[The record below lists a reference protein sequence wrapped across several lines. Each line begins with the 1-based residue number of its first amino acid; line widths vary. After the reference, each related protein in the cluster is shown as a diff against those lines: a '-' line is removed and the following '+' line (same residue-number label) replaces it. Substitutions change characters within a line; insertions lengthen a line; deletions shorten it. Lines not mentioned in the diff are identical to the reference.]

1 MKKFLIPIILF
12 LTIINLNAQHVRE
25 FSQDTTKYQSELRI
39 LFENLLS
46 EEDEVVFN
54 KFLDTWQHIDHIE
67 RQDIMAV
74 SELMRLRSCRPKPHY
89 ITFLRILEE
98 FHGEDKLDRG
108 YSDWMEGYRTFMQDK
123 NSALRDIDKINQTT
137 FLLLT
142 YSDYYHSATLSWRFS
157 EPNYRFVFDTALR
170 IVTDNN
176 TIIGISSGDSIIVH
190 NVKGYIDPLGQVFI
204 GKQGTVLW
212 ERASL
217 EPEVVYAELKEF
229 RIPFNRPGYTADS
242 VVFHHKQLLDAPAL
256 GSLEDKISQ
265 IRVKDQATFPKF
277 SSYQSSYVL
286 NDIVPGI
293 NYRGAISMQGANLV
307 GQSTAGKNAELIIY
321 QNDTVRVRMSS
332 KQFLFGPKLIKSGN
346 AEVSIYL
353 ENDSIYHPDLV
364 VNYQIDRELMRLT
377 KSKDF
382 NSQGPFSNTY
392 HSIDMSFDELNW
404 IRSEPEMNLQA
415 ALGTALGNGLFESF
429 DYFDLTVY
437 ENLQGME
444 YQNPLADLWSYSN
457 MIGSIVFSVEGY
469 AAYMGKAAYIMRHQ
483 FMELSKEGF
492 VYFDFEMDEV
502 TLRPKLF
509 DYIDAS
515 LMKRDYDVI
524 RFVSRTDAG
533 KENAKLDLQT
543 KDLTINGIPTIFLS
557 DSQNVRIVPMNNSII
572 MKRNRDFQFNGIID
586 AGLFKFYG
594 KNFFFEYDNFRVNLQ
609 NIDSLSISAKTKQ
622 RDAYGKSLI
631 TTLDNKIQNI
641 TGELLID
648 APFNKSGLT
657 SFPEYPIFTSR
668 EKSYVYFDD
677 NSIQNGVYERSR
689 FFFEL
694 LPFSIDTL
702 DNFSREALKMEGTFV
717 SADILPPLE
726 MEMTL
731 RPDNSLGFYMNT
743 PDNGIP
749 IFGGRATFFN
759 DIEMS
764 SSGLRGYGSM
774 DYITSTTWSDNFL
787 FHPDSVLTKSREFL
801 VREDREGVSYPL
813 VKNEVAQVRYY
824 PVDDVMRINRIDQ
837 SFNIF
842 NDTVYFGGN
851 LALRPSGLTGSGSL
865 GFPDAR
871 FDSDAFRLQAQN
883 VLADNAGV
891 KFRKSQDQNFS
902 WITENVRIQ
911 LDMIQREG
919 SFTSRGDYTLIN
931 MPANLYETRLNQIN
945 WFMDRNE
952 VLMKQTVNLTE
963 NLIDIG
969 IDSLMSNGP
978 SYIST
983 HPKQDSL
990 NFISPLAIFN
1000 YNNNELNAEKVRF
1013 MEIGDSYVFP
1023 NEGKVQVLEKAVIK
1037 PLRNAKLL
1045 ANKDSRYHLLHN
1057 ANLMINSRLHFRGAA
1072 DYDYTDEF
1080 ENVYTIHMTHVEVDT
1095 SVNTFATGEVAAAD
1109 SFRLSPFFDYQGQI
1123 SMNAGKPYLN
1133 FMGGV
1138 RLTHDCEVGKS
1149 WLKFTTEI
1157 NPDSILIPLE
1167 KRMQNIELNNIF
1179 AGTFKARDSI
1189 HIYPSF
1195 LSGRKEYFDKN
1206 VTFSDGYLYYDKT
1219 SNTYKIAGLQ
1229 KMSDMQREGNYLA
1242 LQTDSCNLYS
1252 EGEIDLVLEYGRI
1265 RLKTV
1270 GTATHDIPDNSLEL
1284 NLLMGLDFYFSS
1296 KALAVFG
1303 RELDSLPDLEPVDL
1317 TKENYKLSVR
1327 NLVGQAMAD
1336 KMENELGLYGNYTTI
1351 PDSMKFPLVFNELQL
1366 TWNQETRSYRYNG
1379 KVGIGIIGDVQ
1390 VNKKVDAY
1398 MEFVERGS
1406 GDIFDI
1412 YLMVNENTWYYMAYS
1427 PGGFQFLSSN
1437 RNFNAIILDTP
1448 DKERTLKSRG
1458 RQPSYIYSLA
1468 SSRRLQLFLDRFL
1481 MYEEDNSD

>member
-1 MKKFLIPIILF
+1 MKFLASIILL

-25 FSQDTTKYQSELRI
+25 FSQDTTNFPSELRL

-46 EEDEVVFN
+46 EEDEAIFS
-54 KFLDTWQHIDHIE
+54 KFLDTWKLIE
-67 RQDIMAV
+67 YMDRKEIMAV
-74 SELMRLRSCRPKPHY
+74 SELMRQRSCRPKPQY
-89 ITFLRILEE
+89 ITFIKILEQ
-98 FHGEDKLDRG
+98 FHGGDKIDRG
-108 YSDWMEGYRTFMQDK
+108 YNDWIEGYRTFMGNE

-137 FLLLT
+137 FLILT
-142 YSDYYHSATLSWRFS
+142 YSDFYDSPTLYWRLL

-176 TIIGISSGDSIIVH
+176 TIIGISSGDSIMVH
-190 NVKGYIDPLGQVFI
+190 NVTGYIDPLGQVFI
-204 GKQGTVLW
+204 GNRGTVFW
-212 ERASL
+212 ERAGL
-217 EPEVVYAELKEF
+217 EQEVVYAELKDYK
-229 RIPFNRPGYTADS
+229 IPFNKLGYTADS
-242 VVFHHKQLLDAPAL
+242 VVFHHKQLLDAPAI
-256 GSLEDKISQ
+256 GSLEDRITQ
-265 IRVKDQATFPKF
+265 IRVQNQAAFPKF

-307 GQSTAGKNAELIIY
+307 GQAAAGRNAKLSIY
-321 QNDTVRVRMSS
+321 QNDTVRVRMYSN
-332 KQFLFGPKLIKSGN
+332 QFLFGPKLIKSGS

-353 ENDSIYHPDLV
+353 ENDSIYHPDLI
-364 VNYQIDRELMRLT
+364 VNYEIDRELMRLT

-404 IRSEPEMNLQA
+404 TRSESEMNLQA

-437 ENLQGME
+437 ESLQGME

-457 MIGSIVFSVEGY
+457 MIGGIIFSVEGY

-483 FMELSKEGF
+483 FMELSKKGY

-557 DSQNVRIVPMNNSII
+557 DSQNVRIVPLNNSIV
-572 MKRNRDFQFNGIID
+572 MKRNRDFQFDGIID

-622 RDAYGKSLI
+622 KDAFGKSII

-657 SFPEYPIFTSR
+657 SFPEYPVFTSR
-668 EKSYVYFDD
+668 ENSYVYFDD
-677 NSIQNGVYERSR
+677 KSIQNGVYERSR
-689 FFFEL
+689 FYFEL

-749 IFGGRATFFN
+749 IFGGKATFFN

-774 DYITSTTWSDNFL
+774 NYLTSTTWSDIFL

-801 VREDREGVSYPL
+801 VREERGGVSFPL

-824 PVDDVMRINRIDQ
+824 PVDDVMHINRIDQ
-837 SFNIF
+837 SFVMYS
-842 NDTVYFGGN
+842 DTVFFGGN

-871 FDSDAFRLQAQN
+871 FDSEVFGFQAQR
-883 VLADNAGV
+883 VLADSAGV
-891 KFRKSQDQNFS
+891 KFRKSQDQDFS
-902 WITENVRIQ
+902 WITEDVGVH

-919 SFTSRGDYTLIN
+919 SFTSRGDYTLIE
-931 MPANLYETRLNQIN
+931 MPLNLYETRLNLIN

-952 VLMKQTVNLTE
+952 VLMKQTVNMPE
-963 NLIDIG
+963 NQIDIG
-969 IDSLMSNGP
+969 IDSLIVNGP
-978 SYIST
+978 SYISN

-990 NFISPLAIFN
+990 HFVSPLAIFN
-1000 YNNNELNAEKVRF
+1000 YNNNELNADEVKF

-1037 PLRNAKLL
+1037 PLRKAKLL
-1045 ANKDSRYHLLHN
+1045 ANKHSRYHLLHD
-1057 ANLMINSRLHFRGAA
+1057 ASLIINSRHHFRGEA
-1072 DYDYTDEF
+1072 DYDYIDEF
-1080 ENVYTIHMTHVEVDT
+1080 DNVYTIHMNHVEVDT
-1095 SVNTFATGEVAAAD
+1095 SINTFAKGEVAIAD
-1109 SFRLSPFFDYQGQI
+1109 SFKLSPFYDYQGQI
-1123 SMNAGKPYLN
+1123 TMNAQTPFLN
-1133 FMGGV
+1133 FLGGV
-1138 RLTHDCEVGKS
+1138 RLTHDCKVGKS
-1149 WLKFTTEI
+1149 WLKFNADI
-1157 NPDSILIPLE
+1157 DPDSILIPLE
-1167 KRMQNIELNNIF
+1167 KRMQNIDLNNIY

-1195 LSGRKEYFDKN
+1195 LSGRKEYFDQN
-1206 VTFSDGYLYYDKT
+1206 ITFSDGYLFYDKS

-1229 KMSDMQREGNYLA
+1229 KMFNMQKEGNYLA
-1242 LQTDSCNLYS
+1242 LQTDSCILYS
-1252 EGEIDLVLEYGRI
+1252 EGEIDLVLEYGRVNI
-1265 RLKTV
+1265 RTY
-1270 GTATHDIPDNSLEL
+1270 GNATHNIPENSFRM
-1284 NLLMGLDFYFSS
+1284 NLLMGLDFHFSNE
-1296 KALAVFG
+1296 ALAVFG
-1303 RELDSLPDLEPVDL
+1303 SELDSLPDLEPVDL
-1317 TKENYKLSVR
+1317 TKEDYKLSVR

-1336 KMENELGLYGNYTTI
+1336 KMENDLGLYGNYTSI
-1351 PDSMKFPLVFNELQL
+1351 PDSMKFPLVFNELKL
-1366 TWNQETRSYRYNG
+1366 DWNQETRSYRYNG
-1379 KVGIGIIGDVQ
+1379 KVGIGIIGNVQ

-1412 YLMVNENTWYYMAYS
+1412 YLMVDDNTWYYMAYS
-1427 PGGFQFLSSN
+1427 PGGFQVLSSN
-1437 RNFNAIILDTP
+1437 SDFNAIILDTP
-1448 DKERTLKSRG
+1448 DKDRKLKSRG
-1458 RQPSYIYSLA
+1458 RQASYIYSLA
-1468 SSRRLQLFLDRFL
+1468 STRRLQLFLDRFL
-1481 MYEEDNSD
+1481 MYEEEQSN